1 MGWLTRIR
9 TFLTEVR
16 AEMKKVTFPSR
27 NEVVATSIVVVVT
40 SAIFG
45 AYLYVADLVIAQL
58 YQGILEVFGA

>member
-9 TFLTEVR
+9 TFFAEVR
-16 AEMKKVTFPSR
+16 AEMKKVTYPSR

-45 AYLYVADLVIAQL
+45 GYLYVADYVIAQL
-58 YQGILEVFGA
+58 YLGILKVFA

>member
-45 AYLYVADLVIAQL
+45 AYLWVADIVISQL

>member
-9 TFLTEVR
+9 TFFAEVR
-16 AEMKKVTFPSR
+16 AEMKKVTYPSR

-45 AYLYVADLVIAQL
+45 AYLFVADLVIAKL
-58 YQGILEVFGA
+58 YQGVLEVFGA

>member
-1 MGWLTRIR
+1 MGWLTKIR
-9 TFLTEVR
+9 TFFVEVR

-45 AYLYVADLVIAQL
+45 VYLYGADIAISWL
-58 YQGILEVFGA
+58 YRGILRVFA

>member
-27 NEVVATSIVVVVT
+27 NEVVATSVVVVVT

-45 AYLYVADLVIAQL
+45 VYLYFADLVIAQL

>member
-45 AYLYVADLVIAQL
+45 AYLYVADYVIANI
-58 YQGILEVFGA
+58 YQGILGVFGA

>member
-1 MGWLTRIR
+1 MGWLTRVR

-45 AYLYVADLVIAQL
+45 VFLWLSDLVIVRL
-58 YQGILEVFGA
+58 YEGIFKVFGA